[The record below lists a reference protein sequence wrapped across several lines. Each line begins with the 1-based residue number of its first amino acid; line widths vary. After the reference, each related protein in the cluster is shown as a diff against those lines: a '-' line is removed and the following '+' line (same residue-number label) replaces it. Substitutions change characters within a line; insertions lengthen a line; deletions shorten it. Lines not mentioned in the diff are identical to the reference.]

1 MKMDSLQA
9 AKVVHDRILK
19 LEPEHIARK
28 IIGYVYLK
36 NLSAQEMI
44 RLAMAPDTLIH
55 NLIQNAKAALHLAS
69 PPVISPPISPSM
81 NPIPLSG
88 PSIQFPSFSPALPRT
103 FSAPI
108 QRVPPPYWNSPPMH
122 NKPMTCSDPIP
133 EEYEEYGL
141 HNQLSFDDPLETM
154 SLGPNDYYSHE
165 VAFDNFGIGGY
176 RNYSNFM
183 DFPVKTCHY
192 FSRGFC
198 KHGSNC
204 RYLHGESFPDAYIN
218 DFGPNSFE
226 VGAEDQVFSPGS
238 LEKLEQDI
246 AELLISRGG
255 SPISIASLPM
265 MYYERYGRTL
275 QAEGYLT
282 ESQRHGKAGYSLTK
296 LLERLKNSIKLISR
310 PHGQHA
316 VVLVEDAPKYVA
328 DVHGDRND
336 PGPVVSGS
344 RQIYLTFPAEST
356 FTEED
361 VSNHFSSFGQVQDV
375 RIPCQQKRMFG
386 FITFVSADTV
396 RLILSKGNP
405 HYVCGARVLVKPYR
419 EKSKFIDR
427 KYQEPYYYHSHP
439 MDHDSEFQARL
450 ESSRLFRRQLMV
462 EHERAL
468 QLETM
473 RLSQLQLSGKHLTT
487 QSCLDYS
494 MDDLKFPKGH
504 TKFQSTDRHNFF
516 SDVVNKGATSD
527 KYTTNNCSD
536 QESAQGL
543 NLPDSPFTVGS
554 SISAVI

>member
-1 MKMDSLQA
+1 MDSWQA
-9 AKVVHDRILK
+9 YKVVHDRIFK
-19 LEPEHIARK
+19 LEPKHIAQK
-28 IIGYVYLK
+28 IVGYVYMKGLPDH
-36 NLSAQEMI
+36 EMI
-44 RLAMAPDTLIH
+44 RLAMAPDTLIL
-55 NLIQNAKAALHLAS
+55 NLIQNAKAVLNLAS
-69 PPVISPPISPSM
+69 PPAISPPISPNM
-81 NPIPLSG
+81 NLSPLSG
-88 PSIQFPSFSPALPRT
+88 PSIQFPAFSPASSGT

-108 QRVPPPYWNSPPMH
+108 QRVPPPYWNSLPVH

-133 EEYEEYGL
+133 EEYGL
-141 HNQLSFDDPLETM
+141 NDQFSVDDPLETM
-154 SLGPNDYYSHE
+154 SLGPNDCYSHE
-165 VAFDNFGIGGY
+165 AAFDNFGIRDC
-176 RNYSNFM
+176 RNYLSFM

-198 KHGSNC
+198 KNGSNC
-204 RYLHGESFPDAYIN
+204 RYLHGEFFPDAYIN
-218 DFGPNSFE
+218 DFGPNSFD
-226 VGAEDQVFSPGS
+226 VSAEDQAFSPGS

-246 AELLISRGG
+246 AELLISQGG
-255 SPISIASLPM
+255 SPVSIAFLPM
-265 MYYERYGRTL
+265 MYYERCGRTL

-296 LLERLKNSIKLISR
+296 VLERLKNSIKLISR

-316 VVLVEDAPKYVA
+316 VVLVEDAPKYVT

-336 PGPVVSGS
+336 PGPVVCGS

-361 VSNHFSSFGQVQDV
+361 VSNHFSSFGQVEDV

-386 FITFVSADTV
+386 FVTFVSADTA

-419 EKSKFIDR
+419 EKSKHVDR

-450 ESSRLFRRQLMV
+450 ESSWLFRRQLM
-462 EHERAL
+462 EEDKRAL
-468 QLETM
+468 QLGTI

-487 QSCLDYS
+487 QSCLGYS
-494 MDDLKFPKGH
+494 LDDLKFPKGH
-504 TKFQSTDRHNFF
+504 TKFQSTDRHNYCF
-516 SDVVNKGATSD
+516 DVVNHGSTRD
-527 KYTTNNCSD
+527 KYPTTNNCSD

-543 NLPDSPFTVGS
+543 DLPDSPFTAGS

>member
-1 MKMDSLQA
+1 MDSFQA

-19 LEPEHIARK
+19 LEPELIGRK
-28 IIGYVYLK
+28 IAGYIFLK
-36 NLSAQEMI
+36 GLPDQEMI
-44 RLAMAPDTLIH
+44 RLAMAPDTVIH
-55 NLIQNAKAALHLAS
+55 NLIQNTKAALHIAS
-69 PPVISPPISPSM
+69 PPVISPPISPNM
-81 NPIPLSG
+81 NPNPSLG
-88 PSIQFPSFSPALPRT
+88 PSIQFPYFSPSSPRT
-103 FSAPI
+103 LSSPF
-108 QRVPPPYWNSPPMH
+108 QRVPMPYWNSPPML
-122 NKPMTCSDPIP
+122 NKPMTYSDPIP
-133 EEYEEYGL
+133 EEYGL
-141 HNQLSFDDPLETM
+141 HTQCSFDDPLETM

-165 VAFDNFGIGGY
+165 AAFDNFVIRGC
-176 RNYSNFM
+176 RNSPNFM

-204 RYLHGESFPDAYIN
+204 RFLHGESFPDVYTN

-226 VGAEDQVFSPGS
+226 VGADDQAFSPGS
-238 LEKLEQDI
+238 LEKLGQDI
-246 AELLISRGG
+246 AELIKSRGG
-255 SPISIASLPM
+255 SPVSIASLPM
-265 MYYERYGRTL
+265 IYYERYGRTL

-316 VVLVEDAPKYVA
+316 VVLVEDASKYVA
-328 DVHGDRND
+328 DVHSDIND

-386 FITFVSADTV
+386 FVTFASADTV

-419 EKSKFIDR
+419 EKSKLIDR

-439 MDHDSEFQARL
+439 VDYDTELQATGL
-450 ESSRLFRRQLMV
+450 ESSRLFRRQLM
-462 EHERAL
+462 EDQERAL
-468 QLETM
+468 NLEAM
-473 RLSQLQLSGKHLTT
+473 RLSQLQLSGKTLPT
-487 QSCLDYS
+487 QSCLGYS
-494 MDDLKFPKGH
+494 IDDLKFPKGRI
-504 TKFQSTDRHNFF
+504 KFQSSYNYFL
-516 SDVVNKGATSD
+516 DVMNTGSTSD

>member
-1 MKMDSLQA
+1 MDPFEA
-9 AKVVHDRILK
+9 AKVVHDRIIQ
-19 LEPEHIARK
+19 LEPGHIARK
-28 IIGYVYLK
+28 IAGYVFLK
-36 NLSAQEMI
+36 GLPAQELI
-44 RLAMAPDTLIH
+44 RLAMAPDSVIH
-55 NLIQNAKAALHLAS
+55 NLIQSAKAGLHLAS
-69 PPVISPPISPSM
+69 PVISPPISPNM
-81 NPIPLSG
+81 NPSPLSG
-88 PSIQFPSFSPALPRT
+88 ASIIQFPPFSPASPRT

-108 QRVPPPYWNSPPMH
+108 QRVPTPYWNSLSMH
-122 NKPMTCSDPIP
+122 NKPMSYSDPLP
-133 EEYEEYGL
+133 EEYGL
-141 HNQLSFDDPLETM
+141 QSQSSFDDLLE
-154 SLGPNDYYSHE
+154 SLGPNDCYSHE
-165 VAFDNFGIGGY
+165 AAFDNFGIRGI
-176 RNYSNFM
+176 RNSPNFM

-204 RYLHGESFPDAYIN
+204 RFLHGESFPDVYTN
-218 DFGPNSFE
+218 DFGTTSFE
-226 VGAEDQVFSPGS
+226 VGFEDQAFSPGS

-246 AELLISRGG
+246 AELLKSRGG
-255 SPISIASLPM
+255 IPVSIASLPM
-265 MYYERYGRTL
+265 IYYERYGKTL

-296 LLERLKNSIKLISR
+296 LLERLRSSIKLISR

-316 VVLVEDAPKYVA
+316 VVLVEDAPRYMA
-328 DVHGDRND
+328 DIQFDRND

-386 FITFVSADTV
+386 FVTFASADTV

-419 EKSKFIDR
+419 EKSKLIDR

-439 MDHDSEFQARL
+439 MDHDSELQARL
-450 ESSRLFRRQLMV
+450 ESSLLFRRQIMEEQ
-462 EHERAL
+462 EHAL
-468 QLETM
+468 QLEAM
-473 RLSQLQLSGKHLTT
+473 RLSQLQLSSKTLPT
-487 QSCLDYS
+487 QSCSGYS
-494 MDDLKFPKGH
+494 MDDLKFPKGRV
-504 TKFQSTDRHNFF
+504 KFQSSYNYFLDAMNNG
-516 SDVVNKGATSD
+516 STSD
-527 KYTTNNCSD
+527 KYITNNNCSD

-543 NLPDSPFTVGS
+543 NLPDSPFKVGS